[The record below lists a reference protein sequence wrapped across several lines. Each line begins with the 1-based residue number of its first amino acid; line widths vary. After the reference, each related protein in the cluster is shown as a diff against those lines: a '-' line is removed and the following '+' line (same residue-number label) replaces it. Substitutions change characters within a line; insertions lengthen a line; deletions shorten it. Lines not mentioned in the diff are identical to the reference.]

1 MIIEEFIEN
10 GLIRRHSDRNVL
22 MRQIETGALYGEA
35 VDVPG
40 RYTYEETDIPIEP
53 NEGEEDE
60 EKSEA
65 EEILNIILGE
75 SE

>member
-10 GLIRRHSDRNVL
+10 SLIRRHSDRGML

-53 NEGEEDE
+53 DEEE

-65 EEILNIILGE
+65 EEILDIILGE

>member
-1 MIIEEFIEN
+1 MIIEETIEG

-35 VDVPG
+35 IDLPG
-40 RYTYEETDIPIEP
+40 RYTYEETDIPVD
-53 NEGEEDE
+53 EDE
-60 EKSEA
+60 EPKSEA
-65 EEILNIILGE
+65 EEILDIILGE

>member
-10 GLIRRHSDRNVL
+10 SLIRRHSDRGML

-53 NEGEEDE
+53 DEDEEEE

-65 EEILNIILGE
+65 EEILDIILGE